1 MANVEILLPLGVEYD
16 SVQGVSVFPNPTSD
30 IISVKS
36 SSKNITSI
44 KIIDSLGKEQFNDNF
59 KEVISIPV
67 DTYVSGTY
75 FIVLENEKGAAPI
88 VLKFIIQR

>member
-36 SSKNITSI
+36 SSKILPQSKLLT
-44 KIIDSLGKEQFNDNF
+44 
-59 KEVISIPV
+59 V
-67 DTYVSGTY
+67 
-75 FIVLENEKGAAPI
+75 
-88 VLKFIIQR
+88 